1 MKASALKASK
11 DWHVPVKVHIHTNHV
26 LYFSSHF
33 IFLNILTNKLPLC
46 LPLTLIPQM
55 LCHTALQQLPISF
68 LCAFNTMHALVEL
81 IEISQA
87 HPSKIGAMCCAVCQ
101 PVIHV

>member
-1 MKASALKASK
+1 M
-11 DWHVPVKVHIHTNHV
+11 
-26 LYFSSHF
+26 
-33 IFLNILTNKLPLC
+33 
-46 LPLTLIPQM
+46 IPQM
-55 LCHTALQQLPISF
+55 LCHMALQQLPISF

>member
-1 MKASALKASK
+1 MLNASEDTHA
-11 DWHVPVKVHIHTNHV
+11 PVKVCVHTRSRV
-26 LYFSSHF
+26 VIFTSHF
-33 IFLNILTNKLPLC
+33 ICLNILTNKLPLC

-55 LCHTALQQLPISF
+55 VCPTALEQRLISL
-68 LCAFNTMHALVEL
+68 LCAVYTMHALVEL

-87 HPSKIGAMCCAVCQ
+87 HRSKIGAMCCAVCQ